1 MKKIFKLGFMLIVL
15 FMITG
20 CVKMEFTMGINKDK
34 SMDLQIIQA
43 VDKQLLEGDTSSFD
57 MSSLK
62 EAENQG
68 FLVKEYSEGNMQ
80 GYVVTK
86 KIDSIDKLSTEESDY
101 VSDFTKLLE
110 ESNVYVFSI
119 EKGFLKN
126 TYKAK
131 LKVSDGNMGDL
142 SSMTGGNSSS
152 FEDDNDDYSWSSD
165 EEDDDW
171 SISGS
176 DMDYTEMMKNMEVNF
191 VVNLPYKVIDSNATS
206 VDNDGKKLTWNLM
219 TTKDQTIDFEF
230 ELYNMTNVY
239 IVVGAA
245 LVVISLVVVV
255 IVKSVGKGKSNK
267 PTSSNQNMVNSVNTY
282 TNTVTNEGNN
292 NFISSNEL
300 YNNQNMINNS
310 TPTNNQSN
318 NMFFNNQD
326 LDVNNIQQTIVETPE
341 VSSIPLGQFEQSSN
355 NIVDANINND
365 ANSILTDLNAI
376 NFNNTSQ
383 PVMPEPVVQPQPVI
397 PEPVVQPQPVI
408 SEPVVQPEPVIPEPV
423 VQPQPVIPE
432 PVVQPEPVI
441 PEPVVQPE
449 PVISEPVVQPEPVIP
464 EPVVQP
470 EPVIPEPVVQ
480 PQPQDTNKFF

>member
-62 EAENQG
+62 DAENQG

-152 FEDDNDDYSWSSD
+152 FEDDNDDDYSWSSD
-165 EEDDDW
+165 DEYSSTYDEDDLLSDDWSSDEEEDDW

-176 DMDYTEMMKNMEVNF
+176 NMDYTEMMKNMEVNF

-206 VDNDGKKLTWNLM
+206 IDNDGKKLTWNLM
-219 TTKDQTIDFEF
+219 TAKDQTIDFEF

-255 IVKSVGKGKSNK
+255 IVKSVGKGKSNR

-318 NMFFNNQD
+318 NMFFNNRD

-383 PVMPEPVVQPQPVI
+383 PVMPEPVVQPEPVI
-397 PEPVVQPQPVI
+397 PEPVVQPEPVI
-408 SEPVVQPEPVIPEPV
+408 PEPLVQPQPVIPEPV

-432 PVVQPEPVI
+432 PVVQP
-441 PEPVVQPE
+441 
-449 PVISEPVVQPEPVIP
+449 
-464 EPVVQP
+464 
-470 EPVIPEPVVQ
+470 
-480 PQPQDTNKFF
+480 QPQDTNKFF